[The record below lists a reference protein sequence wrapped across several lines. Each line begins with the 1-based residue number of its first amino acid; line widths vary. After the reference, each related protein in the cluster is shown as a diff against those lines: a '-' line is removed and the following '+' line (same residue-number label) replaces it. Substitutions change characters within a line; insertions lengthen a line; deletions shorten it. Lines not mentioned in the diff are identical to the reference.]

1 MAKATIDEKVVVLPN
16 EAPGA
21 LLPDI
26 DLSTYHETHAGS
38 LVLDPTC
45 VWFYFLSY
53 LYAVPTKPLT
63 AQGRRALSL
72 ATRSRP
78 A

>member
-1 MAKATIDEKVVVLPN
+1 MAKESINEKVVVLPDD
-16 EAPGA
+16 APGA
-21 LLPDI
+21 VEPDI
-26 DLSTYHETHAGS
+26 DVSTYHETHAGS

-45 VWFYFLSY
+45 VCSFYFPC
-53 LYAVPTKPLT
+53 LYARSLAAK
-63 AQGRRALSL
+63 GRRALSL